1 MTEKRKRDYTKER
14 LAESPERRKKRAVRN
29 NARRE
34 ALRDGTVKKGDNKV
48 VNHKKPL
55 SKGGINAK
63 SNREIQ
69 SRKDSD
75 REGGK
80 LQPRAAKRRGGRN

>member
-55 SKGGINAK
+55 SKGGSNAK

-69 SRKDSD
+69 SRKDSE

>member
-1 MTEKRKRDYTKER
+1 MPKRDRDYTKER
-14 LAESPERRKKRAVRN
+14 LAEKPERRKKRAIRN

-34 ALRDGTVKKGDNKV
+34 ALREGKATKGDGTV

-55 SKGGINAK
+55 SKGGSNAK

-69 SRKDSD
+69 SRKASN
-75 REGGK
+75 REGGH
-80 LQPRAAKRRGGRN
+80 LQPKKAKARGGRN

>member
-1 MTEKRKRDYTKER
+1 MAERKRDYEKEYA
-14 LAESPERRKKRAVRN
+14 AESPKRRKLRAVRN

-34 ALRDGTVKKGDNKV
+34 AIREGKAKVGDGTV

-55 SKGGINAK
+55 SKGGSNSK

-69 SRKDSD
+69 SRKASNK
-75 REGGK
+75 EGGH
-80 LQPRAAKRRGGRN
+80 LQPKAAKARGGRR